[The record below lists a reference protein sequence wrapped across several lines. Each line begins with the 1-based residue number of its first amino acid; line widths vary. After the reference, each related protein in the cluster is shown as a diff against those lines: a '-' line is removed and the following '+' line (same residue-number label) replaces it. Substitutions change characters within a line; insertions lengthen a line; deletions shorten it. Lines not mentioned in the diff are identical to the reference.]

1 MSHRKYTLEKDGP
14 RIEAFLKKILPLAG
28 LRVKFEIADDDIPYP
43 GFENPEIRVKFT
55 GDDVPDLLENKAEVL
70 LALEQLTME
79 MLRMPAEDHSKLS
92 FDAND
97 HRMMRVAELR
107 QSAITA
113 AERVVESHRPFRF
126 NPMNSRERRIMHLAL
141 RDFKA
146 VRSES
151 EGVEPR
157 RNVVIYPADMPSQP
171 ASPRPPMQRR
181 GGRR

>member
-1 MSHRKYTLEKDGP
+1 VSHRKYTLEKSGP
-14 RIEAFLKKILPLAG
+14 PIKAFLDKILPLAG
-28 LRVKFEIADDDIPYP
+28 LRVNFEITSGELPYP
-43 GFENPEIRVKFT
+43 DFENPEIRVKFS
-55 GDDVPDLLENKAEVL
+55 GADVPDLLENKAEVL

-79 MLRMPAEDHSKLS
+79 VLRMAPEDHSRLS

-97 HRMMRVAELR
+97 HRLMRVAELR
-107 QSAITA
+107 QSALTA

-126 NPMNSRERRIMHLAL
+126 NPMNSRERRIIHLAL
-141 RDFKA
+141 RDFKQ

-151 EGVEPR
+151 EGLEPR

-171 ASPRPPMQRR
+171 APPRPPMQRR